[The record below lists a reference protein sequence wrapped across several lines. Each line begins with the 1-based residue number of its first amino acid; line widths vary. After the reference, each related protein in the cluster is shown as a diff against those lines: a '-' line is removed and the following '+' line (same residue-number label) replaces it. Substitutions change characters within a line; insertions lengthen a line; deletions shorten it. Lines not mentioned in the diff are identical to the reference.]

1 MITLLLAAFIGVD
14 AKLPLGTNGVCDTAA
29 FVKTVTNRSEVVKA
43 EWMVTGLGVFRVWVN
58 GTETGTED
66 FLKPGLTHVDKRRST
81 FTYDVTALM
90 ERAQSGVNVLAA
102 EVSAGWWRDRVVEA
116 PYLKPKKESG
126 FYGLL
131 KLTFADGSVTE
142 ISTDKTWRGAYYS
155 PVTHAEIYWGEDFD
169 ARVET
174 AWRKTGNVDWPAAK
188 LNNEFSGELTPME
201 GRSIKVRRDLTLM
214 PKSIYVWKDV
224 EGASED
230 RFGKVKIL
238 RHGELSGK
246 VDLLPGETLVVD
258 FAQNA
263 SGIPEFTA
271 MADKG
276 TTLYARTAEM
286 LNDSQGEKSRGNDGP
301 AGSAYF
307 ANYRKARSIAQYT
320 FSGGGKETYMPTFS
334 FFGGRYVS
342 FTATGKVSFSSIRY
356 LPVMSIAKEDETGVL
371 VTGHEGINRLVSN
384 CVWGMRSNFLSVP
397 TDCPQRNER
406 LGWTGD
412 TQAFSGAAVY
422 AADVYGFFMKW
433 MTDMR
438 DTQMQEGERSVNART
453 PNHPGSF
460 RSVAP
465 PGRAGVSGH
474 RIGWSDAG
482 VIVPYAV
489 WKQFGD
495 TRIVEANWSAMRSFM
510 ALLKRT
516 KYITGKKETQTADW
530 LSMEKYE
537 AWRRGWGSK
546 FADNP
551 FWPGE
556 TDEDMRR
563 YWDFLGACYRI
574 MDLRM
579 MCEMGK
585 AIGENAA
592 VETFAAEEKEAVAE
606 FRREHL
612 GADGLAPEFLRGM
625 QTPALFLIRLGLL
638 KSPSDLKKT
647 AEELKA
653 SIKADG
659 FRPRTGFLGTT
670 ILLDT
675 IADDLDDPEL
685 AYSVLLQRGC
695 PGWLYSVDQGA
706 TTIWERWNGYT
717 KEKGFGPV
725 AMNSFNHYAYGAVM
739 GWMYRTMAGIRPS
752 KDGGYSK
759 FILSPRPDKRL
770 GFCSAEYR
778 TRHGVV
784 KSSWRYNADGT
795 LSYSFTVPEGTAA
808 ALRLPGMPEKH
819 LAPGVHEMTV
829 K

>member
-14 AKLPLGTNGVCDTAA
+14 AKVPLGTNGVCDTAA

-43 EWMVTGLGVFRVWVN
+43 EWTVTGLGVFRVWMN
-58 GTETGTED
+58 GTEVGAGD

-81 FTYDVTALM
+81 FTYDVTPLM
-90 ERAQSGVNVLAA
+90 KKESGGVNVLAA
-102 EVSAGWWRDRVVEA
+102 EVSTGWWRDKVVKA
-116 PYLKPKKESG
+116 PYLNPKKESG
-126 FYGLL
+126 FYGVL
-131 KLTFADGSVTE
+131 KLKFSDGSVGE
-142 ISTDKTWRGAYYS
+142 VATDESWRGAYFS
-155 PVTHAEIYWGEDFD
+155 PVTHAEIYWGEDYD
-169 ARVET
+169 ARIKT
-174 AWRKTGNVDWPAAK
+174 DWRKTGNVDWPAAK
-188 LNNEFSGELTPME
+188 PNNEFSGELTPME

-224 EGASED
+224 DGASED
-230 RFGKVKIL
+230 CFGKVKIL
-238 RHGELSGK
+238 RRGELSGR
-246 VDLLPGETLVVD
+246 VELLPGETLVVD
-258 FAQNA
+258 FGQNA
-263 SGIPEFTA
+263 SGVPEFTA
-271 MADKG
+271 VAERG
-276 TTLYARTAEM
+276 TTLCARPSEM

-301 AGSAYF
+301 SGSAYF
-307 ANYRKARSIAQYT
+307 ANYRETRTMAQYT
-320 FSGGGKETYMPTFS
+320 FSGCGEETYMPTFS
-334 FFGGRYVS
+334 FFGGRYFS
-342 FTATGKVSFSSIRY
+342 FTATGKVSFSSIKY
-356 LPVMSIAKEDETGVL
+356 LPVMSIAKDDETGIID
-371 VTGHEGINRLVSN
+371 TGHEGINKLVSN

-438 DTQMQEGERSVNART
+438 DTQMQEGERAVNART

-465 PGRAGVSGH
+465 PGPAGAAGH

-489 WKQFGD
+489 WRHFGD
-495 TRIVEANWSAMRSFM
+495 TRIVNANWDSMCSFM

-516 KYITGKKETQTADW
+516 KYITGKKEIQTADW

-537 AWRRGWGSK
+537 SWRRGWGAK
-546 FADNP
+546 YAENP
-551 FWPGE
+551 FWQGE
-556 TDEDMRR
+556 TDADMRR

-585 AIGENAA
+585 AIGQDKAVAA
-592 VETFAAEEKEAVAE
+592 FVSEEKEAVAE
-606 FRREHL
+606 FREKHL
-612 GADGLAPEFLRGM
+612 DADGLAPKFLRGM

-638 KSPSDLKKT
+638 KSQADVKKT
-647 AEELKA
+647 ADGLKA
-653 SIKADG
+653 SLKADG

-675 IADDLDDPEL
+675 LVDELDDPEL

-725 AMNSFNHYAYGAVM
+725 AMNSFNHYAYGAVL
-739 GWMYRTMAGIRPS
+739 GWMYRTMAGIRPG
-752 KDGGYSK
+752 KDGGYK
-759 FILSPRPDKRL
+759 RFVIAPHPDRRI

-784 KSSWRYNADGT
+784 KSSWRYDADGR
-795 LSYSFTVPEGTAA
+795 LSYSFTVPDGTSAT
-808 ALRLPGMPEKH
+808 LRLPGMSEKI
-819 LAPGVHEMTV
+819 LTSGVHEMAV
-829 K
+829 R

>member
-43 EWMVTGLGVFRVWVN
+43 EWTVTGLGVFRVWVN
-58 GTETGTED
+58 GKETGTED

-81 FTYDVTALM
+81 FTYDVTAM
-90 ERAQSGVNVLAA
+90 MKRESGGVNILAA
-102 EVSAGWWRDRVVEA
+102 EVSCGWWRDRVVKA

-131 KLTFADGSVTE
+131 KLTFADGSATE
-142 ISTDKTWRGAYYS
+142 IPTDKTWCAAYHS
-155 PVTHAEIYWGEDFD
+155 QVTHAEIYWGEDYD
-169 ARVET
+169 ARIKT
-174 AWRKTGNVDWPAAK
+174 DWRETGNVDWPTAK

-201 GRSIKVRRDLTLM
+201 GRSIKVRRDLTLT
-214 PKSIYVWKDV
+214 PKSIYVWKGT
-224 EGASED
+224 EGASENS
-230 RFGKVKIL
+230 FGKVKIL
-238 RHGELSGK
+238 RHGEHSGK
-246 VDLLPGETLVVD
+246 VELLPGETLVVD
-258 FAQNA
+258 FGQNA
-263 SGIPEFTA
+263 SGVPEFTA
-271 MADKG
+271 VAERG
-276 TTLYARTAEM
+276 TTLCARPAEM

-320 FSGGGKETYMPTFS
+320 FSGCGEETYMPTFS
-334 FFGGRYVS
+334 FFGGRYFS

-356 LPVMSIAKEDETGVL
+356 LPVMSIAKEDETGL
-371 VTGHEGINRLVSN
+371 LITGHEGINKLISN

-438 DTQMQEGERSVNART
+438 DTQMQEGERSINARI

-465 PGRAGVSGH
+465 PGPAGASGH

-482 VIVPYAV
+482 IIVPYAV

-495 TRIVEANWSAMRSFM
+495 TLIIDANWDAMCNFM

-516 KYITGKKETQTADW
+516 KYITGKNERQTADW

-546 FADNP
+546 YAENP

-563 YWDFLGACYRI
+563 YWNFLGACYRI

-579 MCEMGK
+579 MCEMGR
-585 AIGENAA
+585 AIGRDEE
-592 VETFAAEEKEAVAE
+592 VEAFASEEREVVAE
-606 FRREHL
+606 FREKHL
-612 GADGLAPEFLRGM
+612 DAGGLAPKFLRGM
-625 QTPALFLIRLGLL
+625 QTPALFLLRLGLL
-638 KSPSDLKKT
+638 KSPADEKKT
-647 AEELKA
+647 AEALVESL
-653 SIKADG
+653 KADG
-659 FRPRTGFLGTT
+659 YKPRTGFLGTT

-675 IADDLDDPEL
+675 IVDQLKETNL
-685 AYSVLLQRGC
+685 AYSILLQRGC

-717 KEKGFGPV
+717 KDKGFGPV

-739 GWMYRTMAGIRPS
+739 GWMYRTMAGIRPG
-752 KDGGYSK
+752 KDGGYK
-759 FILSPRPDKRL
+759 RFVLAPHPDKRIS
-770 GFCSAEYR
+770 FCSAEYR

-784 KSSWRYNADGT
+784 KSSWRYDADDRLT
-795 LSYSFTVPEGTAA
+795 YSFTVPEGTEAT
-808 ALRLPGMPEKH
+808 LHLPGMPKKFIGS
-819 LAPGVHEMTV
+819 GVHELTI